1 MRNTNLERPMP
12 YPLKE
17 VAVMEANYET
27 PGLATKTTHRAKESI
42 INTDNLYRSVWG
54 KMPDNENAEMDMNY
68 SVPILTRPREINVE
82 FGMHYTAEI
91 NGTDIELDAALN
103 DIDKIVYGAIE
114 SIYLTAFEEFHET
127 QVVMT
132 ASTIYRV
139 LAADG
144 GKKATP
150 GKAAAQID
158 ASIEKMRRIF
168 MTVTPTGDLV
178 EKYPK
183 LKGVDINGPMLSA
196 ERIRDTVQGHHGVY
210 WVINAMPIL
219 YRFSD
224 RLDQVARVPLKYLR
238 NPTRFTLEKCVIRQ
252 YLVRRIEA
260 AKSYRKNGRD
270 NGILYETM
278 YEDILKTKSP
288 TAKMREKFCAKVR
301 DILDGF
307 VENKYIDG
315 YKLERGPRN
324 SLRKISIS
332 IL

>member
-12 YPLKE
+12 YSLKE
-17 VAVMEANYET
+17 VADMEANYET

-54 KMPDNENAEMDMNY
+54 KIPDNENVEMDINY
-68 SVPILTRPREINVE
+68 SVPILTRPRKINVE
-82 FGMHYTAEI
+82 FGMHYKAEI

-103 DIDKIVYGAIE
+103 DIDKIVYDAVE
-114 SIYLTAFEEFHET
+114 SIYLTAFEEFYET
-127 QVVMT
+127 QVIMT
-132 ASTIYRV
+132 ANTIYRV
-139 LAADG
+139 LAADE

-150 GKAAAQID
+150 GKAAAKID

-168 MTVTPTGDLV
+168 MTVTPSDALM
-178 EKYPK
+178 EEYPK

-196 ERIRDTVQGHHGVY
+196 ERIRDTVQGHQGIY

-252 YLVRRIEA
+252 YLIRRIEA
-260 AKSYRKNGRD
+260 GKSYRKKGRD

-288 TAKMREKFCAKVR
+288 TAKIREKFCAKVR

-307 VENKYIDG
+307 VKNHYIGG
-315 YKLERGPRN
+315 YELERGPRN
-324 SLRKISIS
+324 SLRKISITHS
-332 IL
+332 